1 MSWLIATL
9 FTSPLLVQHAWRR
22 KPAALSP
29 PRPAG
34 QRDRH
39 PRFGAQCAG
48 GQGSLNSIVEVI
60 ASEDIGKLPDTT
72 IAESLARLPGLSS
85 GLDRGNAS
93 RSWRAA
99 WARASSA
106 HPERPRTGIVGT

>member
-9 FTSPLLVQHAWRR
+9 FTSPLLVQDVLAQE
-22 KPAALSP
+22 AAADAIQQVNVTGIRASVRNALAAKEAS
-29 PRPAG
+29 
-34 QRDRH
+34 
-39 PRFGAQCAG
+39 
-48 GQGSLNSIVEVI
+48 NSIVEVI

-93 RSWRAA
+93 QIV
-99 WARASSA
+99 ARGMG
-106 HPERPRTGIVGT
+106 PRFIGAT